1 MTRRGK
7 TLYLHVFDPPLDGI
21 DIRGISGD
29 IAEARL
35 LKTGES
41 LPVRRQLGRIVVD
54 LPAEKCDEH
63 NTVVALEFREEPKW
77 PAP

>member
-7 TLYLHVFDPPLDGI
+7 TLYLHVFDPPMEGI
-21 DIRGISGD
+21 DVRGISGD
-29 IAEARL
+29 IAQVRL

-41 LPVRRQLGRIVVD
+41 LIARKQYGRIVID
-54 LPAEKCDEH
+54 LPAEKCDEF
-63 NTVVALEFREEPKW
+63 NTVVALEFKEEPNW